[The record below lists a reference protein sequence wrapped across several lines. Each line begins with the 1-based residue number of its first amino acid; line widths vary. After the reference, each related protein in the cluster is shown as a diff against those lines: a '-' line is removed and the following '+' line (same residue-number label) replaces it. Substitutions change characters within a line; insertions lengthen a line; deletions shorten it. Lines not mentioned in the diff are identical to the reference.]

1 MVKGG
6 MAMKFRESKISRFDF
21 FFEGILV
28 ILILLTAVVCILPFL
43 HVLAVSLSDS
53 YAVNSGIVGV
63 FPVNTN
69 LSAYEKILQDPL
81 MLQSLRFSIFL
92 TLFQVVYS
100 LIFTTCMAY
109 PLSRS
114 NFKWKKP
121 LTLFVLFTMYFSGGT
136 IPNYLLIQNL
146 GLLDTFWAITLPG
159 AISVYNMIVMRS
171 FFSGI
176 PESLVESIKIDG
188 GSEIRALVSIIL
200 PLSKSVLATM
210 ALFFGVSRW
219 SGYSDIVYYIQNP
232 DLYTLQMRLQQ
243 IIAQNQMIMDVEEL
257 AQQQGSYMETET
269 LKSACLIFATLP
281 ILIMYPFLQKYFV
294 KGMTIGSVKG

>member
-1 MVKGG
+1 
-6 MAMKFRESKISRFDF
+6 MKIGTSKITRFDF

-28 ILILLTAVVCILPFL
+28 ILITLTAIVCILPFL

-53 YAVNSGIVGV
+53 QAVNSGIVGV
-63 FPVNTN
+63 LPIRTN
-69 LSAYEKILQDPL
+69 LEAYRKILQDPL
-81 MLQSLRFSIFL
+81 MLQSLWFSIFL

-121 LTLFVLFTMYFSGGT
+121 LTIFVLFTMYFSGGT
-136 IPNYLLIQNL
+136 IPSYLLIQNL

-188 GSEIRALVSIIL
+188 GSEIRALISIIL
-200 PLSKSVLATM
+200 PLSKPVLATM
-210 ALFFGVSRW
+210 ALFYGVSRW
-219 SGYSDIVYYIQNP
+219 NGYSDIVYYIQNP
-232 DLYTLQMRLQQ
+232 ELYTLQMRLQQ
-243 IIAQNQMIMDVEEL
+243 IIAQNQMIMDVEEM

-281 ILIMYPFLQKYFV
+281 ILVMYPFLQKYFV

>member
-1 MVKGG
+1 
-6 MAMKFRESKISRFDF
+6 
-21 FFEGILV
+21 
-28 ILILLTAVVCILPFL
+28 
-43 HVLAVSLSDS
+43 
-53 YAVNSGIVGV
+53 
-63 FPVNTN
+63 
-69 LSAYEKILQDPL
+69 

-200 PLSKSVLATM
+200 PLSKPVLATM
-210 ALFFGVSRW
+210 ALFYGVSRW
-219 SGYSDIVYYIQNP
+219 NGYSDIVYYIQNP

>member
-1 MVKGG
+1 
-6 MAMKFRESKISRFDF
+6 MKIGTSKITWFDF

-28 ILILLTAVVCILPFL
+28 ILITLTAIVCILPFL

-53 YAVNSGIVGV
+53 QAVNSGIVGV
-63 FPVNTN
+63 LPIRTN
-69 LSAYEKILQDPL
+69 LEAYRKILQDPL
-81 MLQSLRFSIFL
+81 MLQSLWFSIFL

-121 LTLFVLFTMYFSGGT
+121 LTIFVLFTMYFSGGT
-136 IPNYLLIQNL
+136 IPSYLLIQNL

-188 GSEIRALVSIIL
+188 GSEIRALISIIL
-200 PLSKSVLATM
+200 PLSKPVLATM
-210 ALFFGVSRW
+210 ALFYGVSRW
-219 SGYSDIVYYIQNP
+219 NGYSDIVYYIQNP
-232 DLYTLQMRLQQ
+232 ELYTLQMRLQQ
-243 IIAQNQMIMDVEEL
+243 IIAQNQMIMDVEEM

-281 ILIMYPFLQKYFV
+281 ILVMYPFLQKYFV